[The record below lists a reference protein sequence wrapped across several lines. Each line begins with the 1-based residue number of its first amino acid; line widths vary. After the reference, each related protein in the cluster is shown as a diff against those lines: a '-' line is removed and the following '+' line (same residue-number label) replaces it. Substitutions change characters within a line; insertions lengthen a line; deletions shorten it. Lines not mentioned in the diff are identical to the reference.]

1 MLQACEKQWARLGCF
16 KDECLSGTGDGGG
29 ENEGTAGIHAL
40 LEKHS
45 SGLYVRRRCL
55 AHLPWRVAEQGL
67 ADMGE
72 HMKKVKAIS
81 AFLHE
86 SGTWNR
92 MKTLAVTDPNCGGLG
107 MCADG
112 SHEYN
117 RIFGQAPPKNMDERP
132 DTTAS
137 LLEWLSLRS
146 PELARLSKADAES
159 RSLSGQQNIMAIASL
174 SDNSDIVM
182 RRVALVALKKSMFMY
197 YMVEKYENISKV
209 TSWSELTK
217 RAQRILTSSSL
228 DAWAREILH
237 ITEDDVAHR
246 FGRGFSPDQVHWV
259 EACVQFAPNIP
270 QGEKDALLDPA
281 RAFQQRLVMRMQ
293 AHLDLVTFNVF
304 RCPWRAARQM
314 SSKIILFATSKII

>member
-1 MLQACEKQWARLGCF
+1 M
-16 KDECLSGTGDGGG
+16 
-29 ENEGTAGIHAL
+29 N
-40 LEKHS
+40 
-45 SGLYVRRRCL
+45 
-55 AHLPWRVAEQGL
+55 
-67 ADMGE
+67 
-72 HMKKVKAIS
+72 
-81 AFLHE
+81 
-86 SGTWNR
+86 
-92 MKTLAVTDPNCGGLG
+92 TLAVTDPNFGGLG
-107 MCADG
+107 MCPDG

-117 RIFGQAPPKNMDERP
+117 RIFGQASPKNMDERP

-137 LLEWLSLRS
+137 LLEWLLLRS
-146 PELARLSKADAES
+146 PELARLSRADAES

-259 EACVQFAPNIP
+259 DACVQFAPNIP

-304 RCPWRAARQM
+304 RCPWMAARLM
-314 SSKIILFATSKII
+314 SSKIILFATSKIILKKTCKTTNTASG